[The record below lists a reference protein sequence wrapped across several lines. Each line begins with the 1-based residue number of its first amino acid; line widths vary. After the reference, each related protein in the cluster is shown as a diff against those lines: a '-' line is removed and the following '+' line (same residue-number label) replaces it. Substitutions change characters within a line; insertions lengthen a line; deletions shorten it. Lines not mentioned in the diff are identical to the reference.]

1 MQSVSVE
8 IELAGARLQLLPE
21 RAIWWPAQRALLVAD
36 VHLGK
41 GAEFRRQGMAV
52 PAGSS
57 RKDFERLAALVE
69 RYQADQLWILGDLF
83 HSRPGADLVDAFI
96 AWRGRLP
103 VSRLLLVE
111 GNHDQYV
118 IAAADWQMD
127 LIDVMQVEGI
137 HLKHE
142 PQQDSGQAEIAGHI
156 HPSCRIGS
164 GRADSLR
171 APVFWLRG
179 QRLVLPAFGSFT
191 GGYNIKPQQGERLFA
206 VGPSSVIELRTTS
219 LEKRNG

>member
-1 MQSVSVE
+1 
-8 IELAGARLQLLPE
+8 
-21 RAIWWPAQRALLVAD
+21 
-36 VHLGK
+36 
-41 GAEFRRQGMAV
+41 MAV

-57 RKDFERLAALVE
+57 GTDFERLAALVE

-83 HSRPGADLVDAFI
+83 HSRPSAELVDAFI
-96 AWRGRLP
+96 AWRRRLP

-111 GNHDQYV
+111 GNHDRYM

-127 LIDVMQVEGI
+127 LIDALQVEGI

-142 PQQDSGQAEIAGHI
+142 PQEDNGQAEIAGHI
-156 HPSCRIGS
+156 HPSCRIYG

-179 QRLVLPAFGSFT
+179 KRLVLPAFGSFT
-191 GGYNIKPQQGERLFA
+191 GGYTIKPRRGERLFA
-206 VGPSSVIELRTTS
+206 VGPESVVELRTT
-219 LEKRNG
+219 LWEK